1 MHMGTKKHPALNKF
15 LMTLAATTISIVLT
29 FGTNAIVD
37 RKKQNA
43 AKREMVLMIMYD
55 MRESLKEIEQ
65 CGKSI
70 ETFVD
75 TQVEAVAHP
84 REYGDYYA
92 TLVLNIPILSYATTT
107 ETIFRSN
114 VETIQTIGNILFV
127 ESVSSFYDIRERYK
141 REVADS
147 FSEAASKAIVGY
159 ERLRDFESDFY
170 PFSSKAY
177 LRLLKES
184 FEQCKLM
191 MKVKDK
197 DLDVFSMQ
205 KQKILDATGEDDSY
219 DSADALRE
227 RQQRKNRLQ
236 QAREAGERELQ

>member
-1 MHMGTKKHPALNKF
+1 MSKKNPALSKF
-15 LMTLAATTISIVLT
+15 LMTLAATTVSIVLT
-29 FGTNAIVD
+29 FGTTAIID
-37 RKKQNA
+37 RKKKND

-84 REYGDYYA
+84 REFNDYYA

-127 ESVSSFYDIRERYK
+127 ESVSSFYDMRERYK
-141 REVADS
+141 RDVADA
-147 FSEAASKAIVGY
+147 FSEAASKAVAGY

-177 LRLLKES
+177 LRSLKES

-197 DLDVFSMQ
+197 ELEVFSMQ
-205 KQKILDATGEDDSY
+205 KQKILDATGEDNSY
-219 DSADALRE
+219 DSAEALRE

>member
-1 MHMGTKKHPALNKF
+1 M
-15 LMTLAATTISIVLT
+15 
-29 FGTNAIVD
+29 
-37 RKKQNA
+37 
-43 AKREMVLMIMYD
+43 
-55 MRESLKEIEQ
+55 KEIEQ

-84 REYGDYYA
+84 REFYDYYA
-92 TLVLNIPILSYATTT
+92 PLVLNIPILSYATTT

>member
-1 MHMGTKKHPALNKF
+1 MKHKSKVFRDF
-15 LMTLAATTISIVLT
+15 LMMLAATTVSIILT
-29 FGTNAIVD
+29 FGTTAIID
-37 RKKQNA
+37 RKKKND